1 MKKLTLLIVFVLSVF
16 HAAGQQNERMDS
28 VLVSSTDLST
38 MITNLE
44 ASNRQIENI
53 EIRMKKF
60 RNQNTTSHLLMLAGA
75 TISTLAY
82 ISKGS
87 DYEKVMYLGG
97 AVSLV
102 GVGFYFNSYD
112 AFNFRKKTPKIHSL
126 YNK

>member
-1 MKKLTLLIVFVLSVF
+1 MKKVILVFCFVVVSSLF
-16 HAAGQQNERMDS
+16 ITKGQTADS
-28 VLVSSTDLST
+28 VLISKSELATIIRNV
-38 MITNLE
+38 E
-44 ASNRQIENI
+44 ESNRRVENI

-82 ISKGS
+82 ISQGS
-87 DYEKVMYLGG
+87 DYDKVMYIGG
-97 AVSLV
+97 AVSLL

-126 YNK
+126 YNF

>member
-1 MKKLTLLIVFVLSVF
+1 MYKLFTVILLSMISIIGYAQQPDSVKISLSDYNEVI
-16 HAAGQQNERMDS
+16 AQMNTAQQRMD
-28 VLVSSTDLST
+28 
-38 MITNLE
+38 E
-44 ASNRQIENI
+44 F